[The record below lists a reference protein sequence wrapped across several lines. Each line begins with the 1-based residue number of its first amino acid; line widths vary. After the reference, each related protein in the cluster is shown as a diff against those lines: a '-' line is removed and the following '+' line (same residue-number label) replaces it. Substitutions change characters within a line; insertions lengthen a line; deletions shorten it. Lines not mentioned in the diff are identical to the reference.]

1 MWYSLLADFT
11 LFIHLGFILF
21 VVAGGLLAF
30 RWRAAMFVHLPAAA
44 WGALI
49 EFGGWPC
56 PLTPLEQWL
65 REQANEAGFRG
76 DFIGHYLLPI
86 IYPGSL
92 TREIQIGL
100 GIGVVAVNLI
110 VYGWVWQRMRSRRRS
125 S

>member
-49 EFGGWPC
+49 EFGGRPC

>member
-1 MWYSLLADFT
+1 MWYSLLADLT

-21 VVAGGLLAF
+21 VVAGGFLAF

-49 EFGGWPC
+49 EFGGWLC

-65 REQANEAGFRG
+65 REQANGAGFRG

-86 IYPGSL
+86 VYPGSL

-110 VYGWVWQRMRSRRRS
+110 VYGWVWRRMRGPRVS

>member
-11 LFIHLGFILF
+11 LLIHLGFILF
-21 VVAGGLLAF
+21 VVAGGLLAL

-49 EFGGWPC
+49 EFGGWLC

-76 DFIGHYLLPI
+76 DFIGNYLLPI
-86 IYPGSL
+86 VYPGSL
-92 TREIQIGL
+92 TREIQIAL
-100 GIGVVAVNLI
+100 GIGVVAVNI
-110 VYGWVWQRMRSRRRS
+110 VVYGWVWRRVRGRRRS